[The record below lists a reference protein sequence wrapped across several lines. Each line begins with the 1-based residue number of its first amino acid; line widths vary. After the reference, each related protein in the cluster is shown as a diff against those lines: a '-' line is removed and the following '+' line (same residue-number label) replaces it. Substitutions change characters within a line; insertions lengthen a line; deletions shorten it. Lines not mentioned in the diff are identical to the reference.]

1 MQYDVLTTEGV
12 VADAHELPEDIF
24 QVEINEDLVHQ
35 VLRAIEEGHKRPVA
49 HAKDRSE
56 RRGGGKKPWR
66 QKGTGRAR
74 HGSSRSPIW
83 RKGGV
88 TFGPS
93 KEGNFHIQVNKK
105 MKRKALYMALSDRV
119 KDRNLY
125 LLQDISVQEKT
136 KEALRILQNC
146 EIINKHVLLVLPEKN
161 DQVEKSFRNI
171 SSVEIITANSLN
183 VEEVLKS
190 DVILAPVSSIQVI
203 VDTYKV

>member
-12 VADAHELPEDIF
+12 VADNHDLPENIF
-24 QVEINEDLVHQ
+24 QVEMNVDLVHQ
-35 VLRAIEEGHKRPVA
+35 VLRAIKESHKQPVA

-93 KEGNFHIQVNKK
+93 RENNFQVHVNKK
-105 MKRKALYMALSDRV
+105 MRRKALFMALSDRV
-119 KDRNLY
+119 KDENLY
-125 LLQDISVQEKT
+125 LLQDLSLEQKT

-146 EIINKHVLLVLPEKN
+146 EIIDNYVLLILPEKN
-161 DQVEKSFRNI
+161 EQVEKAFRNI
-171 SSVEIITANSLN
+171 SSVNIITANSLN

-203 VDTYKV
+203 TDTYKV